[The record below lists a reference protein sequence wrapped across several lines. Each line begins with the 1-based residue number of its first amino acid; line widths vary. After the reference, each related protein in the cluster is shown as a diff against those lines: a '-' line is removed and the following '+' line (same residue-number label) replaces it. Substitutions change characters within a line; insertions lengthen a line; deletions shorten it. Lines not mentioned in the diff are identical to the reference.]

1 MTGACSPSPSAVVPI
16 TRRRAGACVAGR
28 LAAPLLDWPAP
39 DGPAASFPSAGVEA
53 ISLAL
58 KGGGGS
64 ALGGGGSTLGIRGLS
79 GLFAGG
85 WPLAMVNRAEISLS
99 AWWGRSW
106 ERPFRACATSAC
118 ARTAF
123 GGAGAGVLGTGASEA
138 DAGTSAGGARL
149 GGCVI
154 SIPRSG
160 AHAAGGPTSIP
171 PDEPAPDG
179 PAASFPSAGVEAI
192 SLALKGGGGV
202 RVGWGWIHVGYPGP
216 QRAVRWWVAPCNGEP
231 SRTQPGCMVGS
242 ELGKALSGLRH
253 SRVCKNRV
261 RGRWCWGARHGRV

>member
-28 LAAPLLDWPAP
+28 LASPLLDWPAP

-53 ISLAL
+53 ESLAL

-64 ALGGGGSTLGIRGLS
+64 ALGGGGSTLGIQGLS

-85 WPLAMVNRAEISLS
+85 WPLVMVNRAEISLG

-106 ERPFRACATSAC
+106 ERPFRACATRAC

-160 AHAAGGPTSIP
+160 AHAAGGPTSMP

-179 PAASFPSAGVEAI
+179 PAASFPSAGVGAAAASSGPSAQGSCAVEPE
-192 SLALKGGGGV
+192 SKVMRQGVSTGGNAAREGGRDVCDGRGGV
-202 RVGWGWIHVGYPGP
+202 RPVV
-216 QRAVRWWVAPCNGEP
+216 VR
-231 SRTQPGCMVGS
+231 
-242 ELGKALSGLRH
+242 H
-253 SRVCKNRV
+253 
-261 RGRWCWGARHGRV
+261 

>member
-16 TRRRAGACVAGR
+16 TRRRAGACVVGR

-160 AHAAGGPTSIP
+160 AHAAGGPTSMP

-179 PAASFPSAGVEAI
+179 PAASFPSAGAGAAAATSGPSAQGRRAVESEPKVMRRGVGTGESA
-192 SLALKGGGGV
+192 AREGGRNARDGRGV
-202 RVGWGWIHVGYPGP
+202 RPVV
-216 QRAVRWWVAPCNGEP
+216 VR
-231 SRTQPGCMVGS
+231 
-242 ELGKALSGLRH
+242 H
-253 SRVCKNRV
+253 
-261 RGRWCWGARHGRV
+261 